1 MVQVQPV
8 VGQITRFFPPTNE
21 MDSTATLE
29 PSMAYETDFD
39 LGISKIEE
47 SDGAR
52 EQYIATAI
60 MPEFYY
66 GPFSA
71 GLMLRAHID
80 TRSGGFR
87 PEDYDSPGDFL
98 SILRFAQYSERGD
111 PVRYGRLGELEDA
124 TLGYGHFINR
134 FSNSIRLDDQKRGF
148 EVAGRIG
155 AFRLEA
161 LYSNLLAAEVYG
173 LRGSTRPFAAHP
185 DPVLASLDVGIS
197 FAGDF
202 SREGSLV
209 NPDFAGFPFLTDP
222 TLQQPGVLQT
232 AIGDPVARVGM
243 IGIDVGLPLF
253 NTERRSGL
261 AYFELGKI
269 YKYGMGAAT
278 GMLNRWELS
287 NEINLETQLEFRLLG
302 PNYLPS
308 YFNSLYEVERFRQ
321 VNIEDAAGN
330 SVQAINTKQNLLDIY
345 PKSRVGSYTS
355 MSWKYKRIFYLT
367 WSYEYTWN
375 QGNDG
380 WMHLD
385 TRLKSRD
392 LPIYFR
398 LTFDRVSPIPIR
410 DAASVGKRITMF
422 RFEGA
427 YQFFEFLMLGF
438 GIRHSFEPTYKL
450 GVPTGLS
457 QRKRIEPRFRFVL
470 PV

>member
-1 MVQVQPV
+1 
-8 VGQITRFFPPTNE
+8 
-21 MDSTATLE
+21 MDGLH
-29 PSMAYETDFD
+29 
-39 LGISKIEE
+39 
-47 SDGAR
+47 
-52 EQYIATAI
+52 
-60 MPEFYY
+60 
-66 GPFSA
+66 A
-71 GLMLRAHID
+71 GL
-80 TRSGGFR
+80 
-87 PEDYDSPGDFL
+87 EW
-98 SILRFAQYSERGD
+98 
-111 PVRYGRLGELEDA
+111 
-124 TLGYGHFINR
+124 
-134 FSNSIRLDDQKRGF
+134 
-148 EVAGRIG
+148 
-155 AFRLEA
+155 AFR
-161 LYSNLLAAEVYG
+161 YMNLFV
-173 LRGSTRPFAAHP
+173 TRT
-185 DPVLASLDVGIS
+185 I
-197 FAGDF
+197 
-202 SREGSLV
+202 
-209 NPDFAGFPFLTDP
+209 
-222 TLQQPGVLQT
+222 
-232 AIGDPVARVGM
+232 
-243 IGIDVGLPLF
+243 
-253 NTERRSGL
+253 
-261 AYFELGKI
+261 
-269 YKYGMGAAT
+269 
-278 GMLNRWELS
+278 
-287 NEINLETQLEFRLLG
+287 INLETQLEFRLLG